1 MHVGQAIVA
10 ALEAERQAGVIEA
23 QAIEQRRVE
32 VVDVDR
38 VASDVEAVIVGLAE
52 VLSAANAAAGQPH
65 REAAAVMVAAV
76 VLWRELAL
84 AIHRAAE
91 LAAPDDQRLVE
102 QAALLEVSDQ
112 RGTRLIDVA
121 ALQTQVRRQIVM

>member
-38 VASDVEAVIVGLAE
+38 IASDVEAVIVGLAKG
-52 VLSAANAAAGQPH
+52 LAAANAAAGQPH

-76 VLWRELAL
+76 VLRRELAL

-102 QAALLEVSDQ
+102 
-112 RGTRLIDVA
+112 
-121 ALQTQVRRQIVM
+121 